1 MTARQAHAVC
11 LFVAVIWG
19 LAFVGQE
26 EAMRHLGPLGFN
38 GVRFALGALA
48 VLPVALRRPGPGWRS
63 ALVPGA
69 LIGLVLWAGATLQQ
83 AGIAEA
89 ETGAGDAGFITG
101 IYMVLVPILGLAFGR
116 RTGRW
121 VWAGALVS
129 LVGLYLLS
137 VRQGLSIE
145 WGDALVL
152 AAAFCWAIHILL
164 IDRFTKPLGKQGHQ
178 EPLHL
183 AVIQFATC
191 SILSLLAVPAVG
203 ETLSWSQVSAAGWS
217 ILYCGLGATALGFTL
232 QVVAQKYAHPSTAGV
247 LLSGEVVF
255 AAIGGWVLLGERLGA
270 REWLGGGPMLVG
282 MVLAQKRGARRES

>member
-1 MTARQAHAVC
+1 
-11 LFVAVIWG
+11 
-19 LAFVGQE
+19 
-26 EAMRHLGPLGFN
+26 MRHLGPLGFN

-48 VLPVALRRPGPGWRS
+48 VLPVALRRPGPGWSS
-63 ALVPGA
+63 ALLPGA
-69 LIGLVLWAGATLQQ
+69 LIGLILWAGATLQQ
-83 AGIAEA
+83 AGIAET

-116 RTGRW
+116 VTGRW
-121 VWAGALVS
+121 VWAGAMVS
-129 LVGLYLLS
+129 LVGLYLMS
-137 VRQGLSIE
+137 VRQGLQIE
-145 WGDALVL
+145 LGDALVL

-164 IDRFTKPLGKQGHQ
+164 IDRFTTNQ

-191 SILSLLAVPAVG
+191 SILSLLAVPLVG
-203 ETLSWSQVSAAGWS
+203 EALSWAQVSAAGWS

-270 REWLGGGPMLVG
+270 REWLGGALMLVG
-282 MVLAQKRGARRES
+282 MVLAQRPWKRRPSLVSDSL